1 MYVSQLNIFVA
12 LSNVSFTIAHCH
24 RRPHYQRSTWA
35 RRHRRPHY
43 QRSTWAERVQ
53 FSYGKSG
60 RKTSA

>member
-35 RRHRRPHY
+35 
-43 QRSTWAERVQ
+43 ERVQ
-53 FSYGKSG
+53 FSHGKSG